1 MKRGQNNGNAR
12 RENAALLS
20 RKCHKSTREGG
31 TAGRCRGGPG
41 VAGTGGERRTRGC
54 NVLMLAAPW
63 WAGGRG
69 RQVFFL
75 SFLFFSSLLFIPIY
89 LFIPY
94 FICSLYF
101 ISFLLFLSFISRR
114 LIFLLFLRIF
124 DFDSLS
130 LNPPPLF
137 PLPKLIKI
145 DLEQPTP
152 S

>member
-75 SFLFFSSLLFIPIY
+75 SFFF
-89 LFIPY
+89 
-94 FICSLYF
+94 
-101 ISFLLFLSFISRR
+101 FLLQ
-114 LIFLLFLRIF
+114 LFLVCVKVTEEGRHFNAI
-124 DFDSLS
+124 LVCVE
-130 LNPPPLF
+130 LVAWAV
-137 PLPKLIKI
+137 
-145 DLEQPTP
+145 Q
-152 S
+152 